1 MPDKQGPPTDAEK
14 ARRLAEAAERSRR
27 AYEEIRLWGDPALRS
42 RATPVG
48 EFGAALRRQADHMI
62 EVMQN
67 APGCGLAAPQ
77 IGSLRRLVVYQ
88 LPGGIEE
95 GPPPPRALVNPKIVD
110 ASEEREVFL
119 EGCLSI
125 PRIYVAVER
134 PSWVVVE
141 ATDPAGEPVEV
152 LGEGFHA
159 SVLQH
164 EIDHLDGVLLA
175 DRLERP
181 DRKAFLRAV
190 REAAAAGWP
199 GEEILVGA
207 AAELIR
213 PEEEPAEEKQPEG
226 VE

>member
-1 MPDKQGPPTDAEK
+1 MSEEQGQLTDAEK
-14 ARRLAEAAERSRR
+14 AQRLAEAAERSRK

-42 RATPVG
+42 RATPVV
-48 EFGAALRRQADHMI
+48 EFGAALLRQADHMI
-62 EVMQN
+62 EVMQD

-77 IGSLRRLVVYQ
+77 VGSLRRLFVYQ

-95 GPPPPRALVNPKIVD
+95 EPPPPRALVNPKIVD
-110 ASEEREVFL
+110 AAEEKELFL

-125 PRIYVAVER
+125 PRIYAAVER

-141 ATDPAGEPVEV
+141 ATDPTGEPVEIH
-152 LGEGFHA
+152 GEGFHA

-175 DRLERP
+175 DRLEGP

-190 REAAAAGWP
+190 REAAAAAWP

-207 AAELIR
+207 AAELLR
-213 PEEEPAEEKQPEG
+213 PEEEPAEEQQTEG